1 MSKKVI
7 NQITATMSVGDAI
20 SNEVLAIKRI
30 LDNMGIENNIYA
42 ENIHPKLKKYV
53 NNYREYKGN
62 RDHILINHFG
72 IGSAVNDY
80 VIKLRNTI
88 KIIRYHN
95 ITPSSFFEGYNLV
108 TSRLCNL
115 GREQLKNSK
124 EIYTYSLAVSEYNK
138 EELINLG
145 YNNITVIPIIMELD
159 DYKKKPDDNI
169 IKKSKKDIK
178 NIVFVGRVSPNK
190 KQEDIVKSFYYYNKY
205 FNNNSRL
212 FIVGNYEGMERYY
225 KQLNDLVCT
234 LNLEKYVKFTGHIR
248 FEEILGYYSIADLF
262 LCMSE
267 HEGFCV
273 PLVESMYFKVP
284 IIAYDSSA
292 ISFSL
297 DGSSILVKEKDY
309 KYIAGMMD
317 YILENDKLREQ
328 IVSKQLNRLEQL
340 KPERIEIEMK
350 EYLKNI
356 LGEM

>member
-1 MSKKVI
+1 
-7 NQITATMSVGDAI
+7 
-20 SNEVLAIKRI
+20 
-30 LDNMGIENNIYA
+30 
-42 ENIHPKLKKYV
+42 
-53 NNYREYKGN
+53 
-62 RDHILINHFG
+62 
-72 IGSAVNDY
+72 
-80 VIKLRNTI
+80 
-88 KIIRYHN
+88 
-95 ITPSSFFEGYNLV
+95 
-108 TSRLCNL
+108 
-115 GREQLKNSK
+115 
-124 EIYTYSLAVSEYNK
+124 
-138 EELINLG
+138 
-145 YNNITVIPIIMELD
+145 MELD

-292 ISFSL
+292 ISFTL